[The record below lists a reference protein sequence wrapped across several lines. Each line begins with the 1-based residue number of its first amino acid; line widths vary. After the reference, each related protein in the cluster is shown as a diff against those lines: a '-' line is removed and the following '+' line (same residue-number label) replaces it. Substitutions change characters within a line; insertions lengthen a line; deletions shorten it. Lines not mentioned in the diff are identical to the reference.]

1 MGPNYVYDMLDV
13 EDRYRYYPSA
23 HQIAQVDAFDDLAN
37 HGRFDE
43 EGGELSDQD
52 WADSQ

>member
-1 MGPNYVYDMLDV
+1 MAKGLFEAVKELLEEWTCHDSPATAD
-13 EDRYRYYPSA
+13 
-23 HQIAQVDAFDDLAN
+23 IFDDQAN